1 MAEDLKGRTALVT
14 GSGRNIGRSI
24 ALAFAAR
31 GANVVIN
38 GHADRGRVD
47 EVVREARELGAGA
60 LGVMADVSDAEQVA
74 RLADSAVEAFGAV
87 DIAVSNVGV
96 RRRQRL
102 DEITL
107 DDWHDTLASNLH
119 AAFYLDRLVLPA
131 MRDRSWGRII
141 HVSGYDGWTGHM
153 DQRAHNV
160 TAKAGLHGLTK
171 AVAREYGVYGITA
184 NTIAPGAIAT
194 ERDASQYS
202 HVNVEAVLER
212 LAIKEAG
219 RPEDIAAACLYLSG
233 EGGRYVTGQ
242 VIHVNGGEFMF

>member
-14 GSGRNIGRSI
+14 GSGRNIGRAI
-24 ALAFAAR
+24 VLAFAAR

-38 GHADRGRVD
+38 GHSDRSRVD
-47 EVVREARELGAGA
+47 DVVREAEELGAGA

-107 DDWHDTLASNLH
+107 DDWHDTLATNLH
-119 AAFYLDRLVLPA
+119 SAFYLDRLVLPA
-131 MRDRSWGRII
+131 MRERNWGRII

-184 NTIAPGAIAT
+184 NTVAPGAIAT

-233 EGGRYVTGQ
+233 DGGRYVTGQ